1 MSRLV
6 EGIRTLI
13 KKSVA
18 EIMRVTRFSVLQI
31 GRRHQFSAAAD
42 AESYGLT
49 YADHSPS
56 ADWESVVNGE
66 RDSIVNGF
74 GGSVV
79 DEKRT
84 SVEGYPGKWTRFA
97 GQDTRANSP
106 STSSGAAC
114 MCCMLLPRRGRL
126 GRRIFLRFLTRSFC
140 YQSRSRSRIM
150 GLGGSE
156 TICRLPP
163 LEDSGIAAIFCGFG
177 V

>member
-31 GRRHQFSAAAD
+31 GRRHQFSAAAA

-56 ADWESVVNGE
+56 ADWESVMNGE

-97 GQDTRANSP
+97 GQDTRANSRSP
-106 STSSGAAC
+106 RQGG
-114 MCCMLLPRRGRL
+114 LP
-126 GRRIFLRFLTRSFC
+126 C
-140 YQSRSRSRIM
+140 V
-150 GLGGSE
+150 
-156 TICRLPP
+156 P
-163 LEDSGIAAIFCGFG
+163 
-177 V
+177 

>member
-1 MSRLV
+1 MSQLV

-97 GQDTRANSP
+97 GQDT
-106 STSSGAAC
+106 SGELAIYFV
-114 MCCMLLPRRGRL
+114 
-126 GRRIFLRFLTRSFC
+126 GRRLYVLHAFAPKGTPRPENFSTFLNSFLLLSK
-140 YQSRSRSRIM
+140 
-150 GLGGSE
+150 
-156 TICRLPP
+156 PKP
-163 LEDSGIAAIFCGFG
+163 
-177 V
+177 

>member
-84 SVEGYPGKWTRFA
+84 SVEGYPGKWIRFA
-97 GQDTRANSP
+97 GQDTSGELAIYFVGHRLYSLHAFAPKGAPRPENFSTFLNSFR
-106 STSSGAAC
+106 
-114 MCCMLLPRRGRL
+114 LLSK
-126 GRRIFLRFLTRSFC
+126 TK
-140 YQSRSRSRIM
+140 
-150 GLGGSE
+150 
-156 TICRLPP
+156 
-163 LEDSGIAAIFCGFG
+163 A
-177 V
+177 

>member
-114 MCCMLLPRRGRL
+114 MCCTLLLQKGTPQPENFST
-126 GRRIFLRFLTRSFC
+126 FLNLFLLLSK
-140 YQSRSRSRIM
+140 
-150 GLGGSE
+150 
-156 TICRLPP
+156 PK
-163 LEDSGIAAIFCGFG
+163 A
-177 V
+177 

>member
-42 AESYGLT
+42 ESYGLT

-114 MCCMLLPRRGRL
+114 MCCTLLLQKGTPRPENFST
-126 GRRIFLRFLTRSFC
+126 FLNLFLLLSK
-140 YQSRSRSRIM
+140 
-150 GLGGSE
+150 
-156 TICRLPP
+156 PK
-163 LEDSGIAAIFCGFG
+163 A
-177 V
+177 

>member
-84 SVEGYPGKWTRFA
+84 SVKGYPGKWIRFA
-97 GQDTRANSP
+97 GQDTSGELAIYFVGHRLYVLRAFAPKGTPRPENFSTFLNSFR
-106 STSSGAAC
+106 
-114 MCCMLLPRRGRL
+114 LLSKPK
-126 GRRIFLRFLTRSFC
+126 
-140 YQSRSRSRIM
+140 
-150 GLGGSE
+150 
-156 TICRLPP
+156 P
-163 LEDSGIAAIFCGFG
+163 
-177 V
+177 

>member
-84 SVEGYPGKWTRFA
+84 SVEGYPGNGPGSPDRTR
-97 GQDTRANSP
+97 GRTRHLLRRAP
-106 STSSGAAC
+106 LVCAARFC
-114 MCCMLLPRRGRL
+114 SKRGRL
-126 GRRIFLRFLTRSFC
+126 GRRIFLHF
-140 YQSRSRSRIM
+140 
-150 GLGGSE
+150 
-156 TICRLPP
+156 
-163 LEDSGIAAIFCGFG
+163 
-177 V
+177 